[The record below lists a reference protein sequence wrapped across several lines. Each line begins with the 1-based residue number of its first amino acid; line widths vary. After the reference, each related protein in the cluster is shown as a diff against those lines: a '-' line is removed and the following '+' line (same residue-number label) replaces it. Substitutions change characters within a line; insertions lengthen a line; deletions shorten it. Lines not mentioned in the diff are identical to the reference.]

1 MSGEIREARAA
12 IAQALQ
18 GLTMNDQPVNV
29 YSDYPRQWA
38 LPALA
43 VGPASGDYVVQER
56 LGAARVNLTVIAATT
71 PANNAA
77 DLAALED
84 MAVLVRSATVTADS
98 KPDVH
103 GPGQRG
109 GHDFSRFAHITLDR
123 SKNGRPT
130 STREATATRQSLLA
144 RTVCL

>member
-43 VGPASGDYVVQER
+43 AGPASGDYVVQDGWAQLSELHR
-56 LGAARVNLTVIAATT
+56 DRGHHAGQQCGRPGSARGYG
-71 PANNAA
+71 
-77 DLAALED
+77 
-84 MAVLVRSATVTADS
+84 
-98 KPDVH
+98 
-103 GPGQRG
+103 GPG
-109 GHDFSRFAHITLDR
+109 
-123 SKNGRPT
+123 P
-130 STREATATRQSLLA
+130 
-144 RTVCL
+144 

>member
-38 LPALA
+38 IRGSA

-56 LGAARVNLTVIAATT
+56 LGAARVNFTVIAATT

-84 MAVLVRSATVTADS
+84 MAVLVLNRLTVTEPIANPTYTDL
-98 KPDVH
+98 
-103 GPGQRG
+103 G
-109 GHDFSRFAHITLDR
+109 GIEAATIYIPRFKRITLD
-123 SKNGRPT
+123 
-130 STREATATRQSLLA
+130 EE
-144 RTVCL
+144 